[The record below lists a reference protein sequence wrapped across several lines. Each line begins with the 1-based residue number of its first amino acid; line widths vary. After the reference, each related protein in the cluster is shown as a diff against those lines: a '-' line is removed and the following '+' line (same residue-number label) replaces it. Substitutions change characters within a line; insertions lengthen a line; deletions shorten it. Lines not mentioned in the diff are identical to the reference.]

1 MSVWIRSTSGSDYIT
16 ATKRFVYAV
25 ILDWGVSL
33 STLPNTPRAIKRQAG
48 STLLKFFKRGK
59 REDKDR
65 TEQAVER
72 TRRTW
77 FWRVT
82 RAFQRSQIDDEMWDE
97 LEELLI
103 SADVGVN
110 TSMKLLDRLR
120 DRIRDQAITR
130 PEEALTELKAEMA
143 NLLTP
148 VNSSNAM
155 EVEDPPLV
163 LLMAGVN
170 GAGKTTSIAKLA
182 NLYAK
187 EGRSVL
193 LGAGDTFR
201 AAAVEQ
207 LQTWGERLSIDVV
220 AHRQG
225 SDPGAVAFDSV
236 QAAMSRNMDVVIID
250 TAGRLHTRTNLMDE
264 LKKIRNVIARQ
275 GVARSLK
282 VILTMDATTG
292 QNGLIQA
299 RAFTEA
305 IACDGVFLSK
315 LDGTAKGGVV
325 LAIADDLEL
334 PVLFIGTGEQPDDIA
349 VFDAESFV
357 DGLFSTAEANS
368 D

>member
-1 MSVWIRSTSGSDYIT
+1 M
-16 ATKRFVYAV
+16 
-25 ILDWGVSL
+25 
-33 STLPNTPRAIKRQAG
+33 AG
-48 STLLKFFKRGK
+48 STLLRFFRRGD
-59 REDKDR
+59 REDKNK

-77 FWRVT
+77 FRRVT
-82 RAFQRSQIDDEMWDE
+82 RVFQRSQIDDEMWDE

-103 SADVGVN
+103 SADVGVT
-110 TSMKLLDRLR
+110 TSMKLLDGLR
-120 DRIRDQAITR
+120 DRIRSQAISR
-130 PEEALTELKAEMA
+130 PDEALQELKAEMA
-143 NLLTP
+143 DLLSP
-148 VNSSNAM
+148 KDGARAM
-155 EVEDPPLV
+155 ETDEPPLV

-182 NLYAK
+182 NLYK
-187 EGRSVL
+187 NEGKSVL

-207 LQTWGERLSIDVV
+207 LQTWGERLEIDVV

-225 SDPGAVAFDSV
+225 ADPGAVAFDSV
-236 QAAMSRNMDVVIID
+236 QAAVSRNADVVIID
-250 TAGRLHTRTNLMDE
+250 TAGRLHTRSNLMDE

-282 VILTMDATTG
+282 VVLTMDATTG

-305 IACDGVFLSK
+305 IDCDGVFLSK

-325 LAIADDLEL
+325 LAIADALDL
-334 PVLFIGTGEQPDDIA
+334 PVLFIGTGEQPEDIA
-349 VFDAESFV
+349 VFDAENFV
-357 DGLFSTAEANS
+357 DGLFSTADAAN